1 MIKAKSEFYEIV
13 SMDTCQR
20 FIVPSIAALVAGAMN
35 AMAGGGSFLSFP
47 ALLGARLL
55 PIMAN
60 ATNTVAMWPGELA
73 SVFAFRQELRTQK
86 GDLMPIVTA
95 GALGGAAGAL
105 ALLKTSQARFIALVP
120 WLLLFATALFAFGD
134 PLRKLLEG
142 TPRKKRAN
150 SPGSM
155 GLFISLLFVSFYTGY
170 FGAGAGILVF
180 TTLSLFDARSLNESN
195 AIKAL
200 CTTLANGVAVVIFVL
215 AGAVSWPQCIVMAGL
230 AAVGGYGGATYSRRI
245 SARALRIIVI
255 STGTA
260 ISAYLFLQQR

>member
-1 MIKAKSEFYEIV
+1 
-13 SMDTCQR
+13 MDTWQR
-20 FIVPSIAALVAGAMN
+20 FIVPATAALVAGAMN

-55 PIMAN
+55 PITAN

-73 SVFAFRQELRTQK
+73 SVFAFRRELRTRK
-86 GDLMPIVTA
+86 GGLMPIATA

-105 ALLKTSQARFIALVP
+105 ALLKTSQARFISLVP

-142 TPRKKRAN
+142 SRQKKGAN
-150 SPGSM
+150 SPNST
-155 GLFISLLFVSFYTGY
+155 GLFIGLLLVSVYTGY

-195 AIKAL
+195 AVKAL
-200 CTTLANGVAVVIFVL
+200 CTTLANGVAVVIFVI
-215 AGAVSWPQCIVMAGL
+215 AGAVSWPQCIMMAGL
-230 AAVGGYGGATYSRRI
+230 AAVGGYGGAAYSRTI
-245 SARALRIIVI
+245 SARALRILVI
-255 STGTA
+255 STGTVV
-260 ISAYLFLQQR
+260 SAYLFFRPR